1 MTREGTGSERR
12 HIAIDL
18 GASSGRVM
26 EVRVSADAL
35 AVRELHRFANAPVAA
50 SRTGNVRLC
59 WPFESMF
66 EHILEGLRRAA
77 EDGEVDSIG
86 VDSWAVDYALV
97 DDEGEL
103 VRPIAAYR
111 DARTQEPFA
120 RLRATL
126 GDAAIYGAT
135 GIAFQPFNTLYQLA
149 ADAADPIRPFER
161 AQRMLMLP
169 DFVAHRL
176 CGSSACER
184 TNASSTQMLDTHTR
198 AWSKQLVAAAGV
210 PARVLPALVDAGS
223 SEPLGTLLHEIAD
236 ETGLSASTPVI
247 ATATHDTAAAVVAA
261 PIDPK
266 HDLYVSS
273 GTWSLVGAELP
284 RAVAS
289 EAARAANITN
299 ELGAFGTV
307 RFLKNVAGLWL
318 VQQCEAAFEFGGR
331 ARSWAELEELARGA
345 EPLRSIV
352 DPNDPAFFEPGDMP
366 ARMRA
371 VCAARGEPVPETD
384 AAVIRCALDS
394 VALATAQAAREV
406 ASIASL
412 DARRI
417 VIVGGGS
424 ANALLNQLIA
434 DASGLP
440 VEAGPTECTAIG
452 NALMQYAALE
462 GITSAAPLRDIVR
475 RSSAL
480 RRFEP
485 DFNATSRMRAAAA
498 RLVR

>member
-1 MTREGTGSERR
+1 MSGQRR

-26 EVRVSADAL
+26 EVCISDGAL
-35 AVRELHRFANAPVAA
+35 AVRELHRFANAPVTAHR
-50 SRTGNVRLC
+50 SGNVRLC

-77 EDGEVDSIG
+77 DDGEVDSIG
-86 VDSWAVDYALV
+86 IDSWAVDYALV

-111 DARTQEPFA
+111 DARTHGPFA
-120 RLRATL
+120 RMREEL
-126 GDAAIYGAT
+126 GDATIYGAT

-149 ADAADPIRPFER
+149 ADAADPLHPLER
-161 AQRMLMLP
+161 AQHMLMLP
-169 DFVAHRL
+169 DFVARRL
-176 CGSSACER
+176 CGSIACER
-184 TNASSTQMLDTHTR
+184 TNASSTQMLDTNTR
-198 AWSKQLVAAAGV
+198 AWNRLLVAASGI
-210 PARVLPALVDAGS
+210 PARIMPPLVDAGC
-223 SEPLGTLLHEIAD
+223 SEPLGTLLPDIAD
-236 ETGLSASTPVI
+236 ETGLSTATPVI

-261 PIDPK
+261 PIDPL

-284 RAVAS
+284 RAVVS
-289 EAARAANITN
+289 DAARAANITN

-318 VQQCEAAFEFGGR
+318 VQQCEAAFERDGR
-331 ARSWAELEELARGA
+331 ARSWEQLEELARGA
-345 EPLRSIV
+345 EPLRSLV
-352 DPNDPAFFEPGDMP
+352 DPNDPVFFEPGDMP
-366 ARMRA
+366 ARIRA
-371 VCAARGEPVPETD
+371 ACVARGEPDPNTD

-394 VALATAQAAREV
+394 IALATAQAAREV
-406 ASIASL
+406 ATIASF

-434 DASGLP
+434 DASGLV
-440 VEAGPTECTAIG
+440 VEAGPVECTAIG

-462 GITSAAPLRDIVR
+462 GITSAATLRDIVR
-475 RSSAL
+475 RASQL

-485 DFNATSRMRAAAA
+485 DFRATSRMSAAAA
-498 RLVR
+498 RLAR